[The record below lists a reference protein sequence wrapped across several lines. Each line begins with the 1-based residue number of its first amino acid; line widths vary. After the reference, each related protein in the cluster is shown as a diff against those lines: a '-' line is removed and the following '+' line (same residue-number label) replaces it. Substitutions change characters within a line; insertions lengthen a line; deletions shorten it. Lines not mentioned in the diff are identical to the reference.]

1 MSVNANQSL
10 TVLQEL
16 YDFFTGGDNKMAAPL
31 AKVFLCLCVLM
42 GVALY
47 AVSTK
52 YFTLLE
58 STKTDLIEAKS
69 LVSKH
74 KALEQELDKQII
86 INDGLRKS
94 LGACKLVDSVNTKPT
109 NPVGS
114 YNVPPPKVVDNN
126 RMSHKRLA
134 ELINQ

>member
-1 MSVNANQSL
+1 MSVKATQSL
-10 TVLQEL
+10 TAIQEL

-47 AVSTK
+47 TVSTK

-94 LGACKLVDSVNTKPT
+94 LGACKLADAVSAKPAD
-109 NPVGS
+109 S
-114 YNVPPPKVVDNN
+114 YNVPPPKVINN
-126 RMSHKRLA
+126 NKMSHKRLA